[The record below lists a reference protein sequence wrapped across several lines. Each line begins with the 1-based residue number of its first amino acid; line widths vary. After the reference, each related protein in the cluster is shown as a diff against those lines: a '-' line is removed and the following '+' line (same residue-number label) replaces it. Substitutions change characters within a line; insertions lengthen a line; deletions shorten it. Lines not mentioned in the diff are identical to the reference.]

1 MSLRLRQPLVREAVL
16 SAAAAAA
23 IAAAL
28 AWFGPPGTDF
38 AAHAY
43 QRAAFLDHGFT
54 LWNNYWYAGRYSF
67 VTYSVFYYPLAAL
80 LGIRLLAVATVALAA
95 LAFAV
100 VIWREWGATTRWSSR
115 TFAVVWAGI
124 VLSAAF
130 PFALGMAGALLA
142 IWALQAGARWRFAAL
157 AALTLVASPLAVL
170 LLVVV
175 LAGVSLARRGSLR
188 RNWVPVVGVGMAGI
202 AEIAVWRIFPGSGHF
217 PFSAPE
223 LAAGIAFCVVGLG
236 LTWRVESARVLRFV
250 FAVYLLAIVAAYVI
264 PSAIG
269 ENVARLRYV
278 AIPLVILVFSLR
290 RWQPRL
296 VGVIAIALAVAWN
309 ISPLAYSLARNTQD
323 VTTQA
328 TTWSGA
334 IAFLKAH
341 LDPSYRVEAVDTVT
355 HSAAVYLAQADI
367 PLARGWY
374 RQDDFPQNELL
385 YDNDLG
391 PKTYLAWLRGL
402 GVRYVVLPHASPDYS
417 SKAEALLVGSGRAG
431 LLPVFHTTEL
441 TIYAVPNARPIVT
454 GPHAPI
460 VTSLT
465 GSKIGVVVHGAGTYR
480 IAVRWSPYWHAS
492 LGCLGKG
499 GDGMIRLTTRRAH
512 FVRLSFHVNASRAL
526 DELAGQQPTCRLPQR

>member
-80 LGIRLLAVATVALAA
+80 LGIRLLAVATVALA
-95 LAFAV
+95 
-100 VIWREWGATTRWSSR
+100 G
-115 TFAVVWAGI
+115 
-124 VLSAAF
+124 
-130 PFALGMAGALLA
+130 
-142 IWALQAGARWRFAAL
+142 
-157 AALTLVASPLAVL
+157 
-170 LLVVV
+170 
-175 LAGVSLARRGSLR
+175 RGSLL
-188 RNWVPVVGVGMAGI
+188 RNWVPVVGVGIAGI

-223 LAAGIAFCVVGLG
+223 LAAGVAFCVVGLG
-236 LTWRVESARVLRFV
+236 LTWRVESARVLRFA
-250 FAVYLLAIVAAYVI
+250 FAVYLLAIVATYVI

-269 ENVARLRYV
+269 ENVARLRYA

-334 IAFLKAH
+334 IAFLKTH

-374 RQDDFPQNELL
+374 
-385 YDNDLG
+385 
-391 PKTYLAWLRGL
+391 
-402 GVRYVVLPHASPDYS
+402 
-417 SKAEALLVGSGRAG
+417 
-431 LLPVFHTTEL
+431 
-441 TIYAVPNARPIVT
+441 
-454 GPHAPI
+454 
-460 VTSLT
+460 
-465 GSKIGVVVHGAGTYR
+465 
-480 IAVRWSPYWHAS
+480 
-492 LGCLGKG
+492 
-499 GDGMIRLTTRRAH
+499 
-512 FVRLSFHVNASRAL
+512 
-526 DELAGQQPTCRLPQR
+526 